1 MSRRPASRIALVT
14 GAVGSVGPIDAHA
27 STSTD
32 YPMLGYDATHSS
44 VSPDTTVSA
53 SGWNAFTLQH
63 KVALGGFVLASP
75 AVAYNTTLG
84 KNIAYVVTSG
94 VPSIA
99 AVDAATG
106 SIIWQKPLPADA
118 YSSPTVS

>member
-1 MSRRPASRIALVT
+1 MGGISSMLGFAKPVNHRHARLWLGL
-14 GAVGSVGPIDAHA
+14 GAVMVVGVVGGVGPIDAHA

-53 SGWNAFTLQH
+53 SGWNGFTLQH

-75 AVAYNTTLG
+75 AAAYNTTLG
-84 KNIAYVVTSG
+84 KHIAYVVT
-94 VPSIA
+94 
-99 AVDAATG
+99 
-106 SIIWQKPLPADA
+106 
-118 YSSPTVS
+118 

>member
-1 MSRRPASRIALVT
+1 MGGISSMLGFAKPVNHRRARLWLGLAAVVVV

-53 SGWNAFTLQH
+53 SSWGAFALQH
-63 KVALGGFVLASP
+63 KVTLGGFILSSP
-75 AVAYNTTLG
+75 AVAYNSNLG
-84 KNIAYVVTSG
+84 ANVAYVVTSG
-94 VPSIA
+94 
-99 AVDAATG
+99 
-106 SIIWQKPLPADA
+106 
-118 YSSPTVS
+118 